1 VAPVAKQQ
9 GAYVAHA
16 IAARTAGRSVPPF
29 RYRDYGMLA
38 TIGRRRAVAEIG
50 GFKISGFAAWL
61 LWCFAHIYFLIG
73 YRNRLIVM
81 MNWAWNFVTFQRG
94 ARLITGMVGAQMKD
108 LKQEVACGH
117 SKREVV

>member
-1 VAPVAKQQ
+1 
-9 GAYVAHA
+9 
-16 IAARTAGRSVPPF
+16 
-29 RYRDYGMLA
+29 MLA